1 MKVQTAHMKKNIF
14 IGLNIGL
21 ISEEFIL
28 FQNVLTFLSYYKVSR
43 QCINILDI
51 LQSYYCS
58 LSRQFG
64 GKIVLFQVREL
75 LR

>member
-1 MKVQTAHMKKNIF
+1 MKLQTAHIKKNIF

-28 FQNVLTFLSYYKVSR
+28 FQNVLTFLSYYKVSH

-51 LQSYYCS
+51 LQS
-58 LSRQFG
+58 
-64 GKIVLFQVREL
+64 
-75 LR
+75 